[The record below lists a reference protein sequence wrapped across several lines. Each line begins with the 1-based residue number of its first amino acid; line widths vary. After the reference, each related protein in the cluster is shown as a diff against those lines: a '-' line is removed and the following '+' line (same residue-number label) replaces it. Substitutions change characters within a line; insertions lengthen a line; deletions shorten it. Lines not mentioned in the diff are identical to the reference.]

1 MARRDADPFDFDLWS
16 SPAEPNLHDG
26 ASRGAVPRQRNQ
38 EGGGFAEGSMR
49 DPGGWPTS
57 AESTQQ
63 GAAGAN
69 NPFGAAG
76 TNPGYVGGPTVPQ
89 PGTGVPTGRSTARRG
104 AAPIRREASRAV
116 TPVRAEIP
124 RGAPPLVDGNPQGA
138 EGRLDPRGGGG
149 MKAKEFLKEVA
160 NIHKGT
166 AEILTPEELTKANRN
181 HAIGEFYQINQPG
194 TMDSKLVNTA
204 QDSRAKLAALAEQIQ
219 TLLADSRLPH
229 AVDGFDIEA
238 GLAGKAMDDFMKEAT
253 ATMKREVGTTKWIKR
268 KFETNADAYR
278 VNYGIW
284 QLGDFMAPRGDKID
298 IRWPAEDV
306 YRAMFKDFLDRE
318 DTDYTPKSRHD
329 VLRGIL
335 RRSLD
340 YIVERRTEQESERLK
355 EVLREL
361 TANGGRDLR
370 AISIRYDRINDAW
383 TKAHRIVKDRYY
395 KLHDPATLRE
405 EEEAEQRR
413 RQREAMLGSE
423 AVQRTGRKLTIP
435 VPKFGTHDS
444 LTQQEHKGIA
454 ERKGKKTWKGDSTD
468 QPSAVQEALKYAS
481 SVINNKLTA
490 ETAFVVLSMM
500 VETGGRVDKYI
511 EDRRSRLR
519 NIGGSWEESF
529 TATWLF
535 CQTWSDSPS
544 DLYQIRRSMVRLV
557 LRPPKF
563 VNELGKWIADLRP
576 LLGQYWMSAWV
587 GTSGTDVDRYI
598 KDDLHDH
605 IKAVIQIW
613 WEDYT
618 PLIMRDYETW
628 VINSSVGRPKSSDD
642 VERAWTAVIQ
652 GLLNQTPRDDTPS
665 FRVPGRITKEAE
677 DMWLVLKRGKQPQE
691 QPRGPAR
698 SGQSVQGQGRRSQG
712 KPASIKDFRGSQ
724 AGKRTFQGNGGSP
737 SEPIE
742 CWSCNGTHRQ
752 SDCADYRL
760 GDYDLK
766 KDRCEGCRG
775 RHKSACVTSGVRNIS
790 ALVEAHPSNALS
802 PYAHD
807 ESLEANEETGKGSP
821 EEDLSVAGGGF
832 PQPQIEY

>member
-1 MARRDADPFDFDLWS
+1 MARRDPDPFDFNLWS
-16 SPAEPNLHDG
+16 SPVEPNLHDG
-26 ASRGAVPRQRNQ
+26 ASRGAIPRQRNPD
-38 EGGGFAEGSMR
+38 EGGFAEGAMR
-49 DPGGWPTS
+49 DPNGWPTS
-57 AESTQQ
+57 AGTSRQS
-63 GAAGAN
+63 AAGAN

-76 TNPGYVGGPTVPQ
+76 TDPGHVGRPTVQQ
-89 PGTGVPTGRSTARRG
+89 PGTGAPTGHSTNRRG
-104 AAPIRREASRAV
+104 TAPPRREASRAV
-116 TPVRAEIP
+116 TPVRAEVP
-124 RGAPPLVDGNPQGA
+124 RGAPPPLEGNPQGA

-149 MKAKEFLKEVA
+149 GKAKDFLKEVA
-160 NIHKGT
+160 RIHKGT
-166 AEILTPEELTKANRN
+166 AVTLTPEELTEANRN
-181 HAIGEFYQINQPG
+181 HAIGEFYQVNTPG

-204 QDSRAKLAALAEQIQ
+204 QDSRAKLAALAEQIEK
-219 TLLADSRLPH
+219 LLADSRLPH

-238 GLAGKAMDDFMKEAT
+238 GLAGKAMDEFMKEAT
-253 ATMKREVGTTKWIKR
+253 ATMKRDVSTTKWIKR
-268 KFETNADAYR
+268 KFDTNADNYH
-278 VNYGIW
+278 VDYGIW
-284 QLGDFMAPRGDKID
+284 QLGDFVAPRGDRID

-318 DTDYTPKSRHD
+318 DMDYTPKSRND

-340 YIVERRTEQESERLK
+340 YIEERQKEQEAEKLD
-355 EVLREL
+355 EVVTEI
-361 TANGGRDLR
+361 TVNGGRDLR
-370 AISIRYDRINDAW
+370 AIKARYARIADAW
-383 TKAHRIVKDRYY
+383 AKAHRIVKDRYY
-395 KLHDPATLRE
+395 KLHDPEILRA
-405 EEEAEQRR
+405 EEEAEQKR

-454 ERKGKKTWKGDSTD
+454 ERKGKKTWRGDSTD

-481 SVINNKLTA
+481 SVINNKLNA

-500 VETGGRVDKYI
+500 VEQGGRVDKYI

-535 CQTWSDSPS
+535 CQTWSDSPA

-557 LRPPKF
+557 LKPPKF
-563 VNELGKWIADLRP
+563 VNDLGRWIADLRP
-576 LLGQYWMSAWV
+576 FLGQYWMSAWV

-613 WEDYT
+613 WEDHT
-618 PLIMRDYETW
+618 PFIMRDYETW
-628 VINSSVGRPKSSDD
+628 VINSTVGRPKSSDD

-677 DMWLVLKRGKQPQE
+677 DMWLVLKRGKQSQE

-698 SGQSVQGQGRRSQG
+698 NGQSVSGQGRRSQG

-724 AGKRTFQGNGGSP
+724 AGKRTSRSNEGSP
-737 SEPIE
+737 PEPIE

-752 SDCADYRL
+752 SDCTDYRF

-766 KDRCEGCRG
+766 KDRCDGCKG
-775 RHKSACVTSGVRNIS
+775 RHKSACNTSGVRNIS
-790 ALVEAHPSNALS
+790 ALVEAHPNNALS
-802 PYAHD
+802 PYAD
-807 ESLEANEETGKGSP
+807 DDPLEDTEETGKGSP
-821 EEDLSVAGGGF
+821 DEDLSVAGGGY

>member
-1 MARRDADPFDFDLWS
+1 MACPDTDPFGFDIWGTTE
-16 SPAEPNLHDG
+16 EPNLHGG
-26 ASRGAVPRQRNQ
+26 ASRGAIPRHRNPD
-38 EGGGFAEGSMR
+38 GGGFDGGAMR
-49 DPGGWPTS
+49 DPNGWQTS
-57 AESTQQ
+57 AGSTRQS
-63 GAAGAN
+63 AAGVN
-69 NPFGAAG
+69 NPFGTTG
-76 TNPGYVGGPTVPQ
+76 TNPGYVGRPTVPQ
-89 PGTGVPTGRSTARRG
+89 PGTGTSTGHSTNRRG
-104 AAPIRREASRAV
+104 NAPLRREASRAV
-116 TPVRAEIP
+116 TPVWAEVP
-124 RGAPPLVDGNPQGA
+124 RGIPPLLEDSLQGA
-138 EGRLDPRGGGG
+138 EGRLDPRGVGGS
-149 MKAKEFLKEVA
+149 KAKAFLKEVA
-160 NIHKGT
+160 KIHKGT
-166 AEILTPEELTKANRN
+166 TVTLTPEELTEANRN
-181 HAIGEFYQINQPG
+181 YAIGEFYQVNTPG

-204 QDSRAKLAALAEQIQ
+204 QDSRAKLAALAEQIEN
-219 TLLADSRLPH
+219 LLADSRLPTG
-229 AVDGFDIEA
+229 AYDIEA
-238 GLAGKAMDDFMKEAT
+238 GLAGKAMEDFMKEAT
-253 ATMKREVGTTKWIKR
+253 ATMKREVSTTKWIKR
-268 KFETNADAYR
+268 KFDTNADNYH
-278 VNYGIW
+278 VDYGIW
-284 QLGDFMAPRGDKID
+284 QLGDITVPRGDKID

-318 DTDYTPKSRHD
+318 DMDYTPKSRND

-340 YIVERRTEQESERLK
+340 YIEERRKEQESEKLN
-355 EVLREL
+355 EVVIEI

-370 AISIRYDRINDAW
+370 AIQARYTRINDAW
-383 TKAHRIVKDRYY
+383 TKAHRIVQDRFY
-395 KLHDPATLRE
+395 KLHDPATLHA
-405 EEEAEQRR
+405 EEEAEQKR

-454 ERKGKKTWKGDSTD
+454 ERKGKKTWRGDSTD
-468 QPSAVQEALKYAS
+468 QASAVQEALKYAS
-481 SVINNKLTA
+481 SVINNKLNA

-500 VETGGRVDKYI
+500 VEQGGRVDKYI

-557 LRPPKF
+557 LKPPKF
-563 VNELGKWIADLRP
+563 VNDLGKWIADLRP

-613 WEDYT
+613 WEDHT

-628 VINSSVGRPKSSDD
+628 VINSTVGRPNTSDD

-652 GLLNQTPRDDTPS
+652 GLLNQTPREDTPS

-677 DMWLVLKRGKQPQE
+677 DMWLVLKRGKQSQE
-691 QPRGPAR
+691 PPRGSAR

-724 AGKRTFQGNGGSP
+724 AGKRTFQNNEGSP
-737 SEPIE
+737 PEPIE

-752 SDCADYRL
+752 SDCPDYRF

-766 KDRCEGCRG
+766 KARCDGCNG
-775 RHKSACVTSGVRNIS
+775 KHKSACTTSGVRNIN
-790 ALVEAHPSNALS
+790 ALVEADPTDAFS
-802 PYAHD
+802 PYADD
-807 ESLEANEETGKGSP
+807 EPLEDKEETDKGSP
-821 EEDLSVAGGGF
+821 DKDLSVAGGGY